1 MTGREDIEQIAK
13 TSAKTKVDQGLRKY
27 MSQVYNYMTT
37 GLLMT
42 AFVGFLVAN
51 TPVQNL
57 FFDKVAVDGG
67 YAVTLSFWGFVAI
80 LSPLILVFFINPML
94 ARGKVRAAF
103 GMFMLFSALFGV
115 SLASILLTYTGVSI
129 TRIFLVTAGMFA
141 AMSLYGSTTHR
152 DLTSLG
158 SFLLMGLI
166 GVILAVVV
174 NFFLRS
180 PMLYY
185 TYTIIGVFIF
195 IGLSAYDTQR
205 IKRAY
210 AATDGASIMHS
221 KAVLGALALYLDF
234 INLFFMLISLFGDR
248 R

>member
-1 MTGREDIEQIAK
+1 MTGNENIEQLAK
-13 TSAKTKVDQGLRKY
+13 SSAKTKVDQGLRKY

-42 AFVGFLVAN
+42 AFVGFLIAN
-51 TPVQNL
+51 TPVQRL
-57 FFDKVAVDGG
+57 FFSQVAVDGG
-67 YAVTLSFWGFVAI
+67 YAVTLSPLGFIAI

-94 ARGKVRAAF
+94 ARGRVKGAF

-115 SLASILLTYTGVSI
+115 SLANILLTYTGISI

-141 AMSLYGSTTHR
+141 GMSLYGSTTHR

-166 GVILAVVV
+166 GVILAAIV

-180 PMLYY
+180 PALYY
-185 TYTIIGVFIF
+185 AYTIIGVFIF
-195 IGLSAYDTQR
+195 IGLAAYDTQR

-210 AATDGASIMHS
+210 AATDGNSIMHS
-221 KAVLGALALYLDF
+221 KAILGALALYLDF
-234 INLFFMLISLFGDR
+234 INLFFMLVSLFGDR

>member
-1 MTGREDIEQIAK
+1 MTGRENIEQITK
-13 TSAKTKVDQGLRKY
+13 SSEKTKVDQGLRKY

-57 FFDKVAVDGG
+57 FFSQVAVDGG
-67 YAVTLSFWGFVAI
+67 YATTLSFLGFIAI
-80 LSPLILVFFINPML
+80 LSPLILVFLINPML
-94 ARGKVRAAF
+94 ARGQVKAAF

-115 SLASILLTYTGVSI
+115 SLASILLTYTGISI

-141 AMSLYGSTTHR
+141 GMSLYGSTTHR

-166 GVILAVVV
+166 GVILAAIV

-180 PMLYY
+180 PALYY
-185 TYTIIGVFIF
+185 AYTIIGVFIF
-195 IGLSAYDTQR
+195 IGLAAYDTQR

-210 AATDGASIMHS
+210 AATDGTSIMHS
-221 KAVLGALALYLDF
+221 KAILGALALYLDF
-234 INLFFMLISLFGDR
+234 INLFFMLVSLFGDR